1 MSMSPAHPTMQPRA
15 PVAATEASG
24 VSGNRGTR
32 TSTVSPLRD
41 ESQGRGAVELPAPR
55 LRDLVLVLAKHGKLL
70 LGGPVAAALIATVV
84 VLLIPNM
91 YTATARILPPQQQQS
106 AAAALLG
113 QLTGL
118 AAASGGSLA
127 LRSQGD
133 MFVAMLKSRTVAD
146 NLVQQFDLRSV
157 YGEDTVTDA
166 RKRLAGRTDVSNGRD
181 GVIKIDVE
189 DRDPK
194 RAADLA
200 NAYVAELENL
210 TLKLT
215 VSEAGQR
222 RLFFEKQLLK
232 AKSDLT
238 QAEVALQRFQ
248 EKAGLIAPEA
258 QASMT
263 VSIAANLRAQV
274 TAKEVQLSALRAF
287 ATKDNPDLVRTEEEL
302 ATLREQLA
310 KMERDAGKLR
320 GDVLVPVGRAPEV
333 AGEYVQRYRDM
344 KYFETLF
351 QLLAKQYEIARI
363 DEARDAVVVQVLDSA
378 VVPEK
383 KSGPMRALVVLVTAL
398 VVLFL
403 ALPAALA
410 LEAVRNSRAHPGVR
424 NKPAALHA

>member
-1 MSMSPAHPTMQPRA
+1 MAEAASLTGGVGIRA
-15 PVAATEASG
+15 G
-24 VSGNRGTR
+24 
-32 TSTVSPLRD
+32 TVSPLR
-41 ESQGRGAVELPAPR
+41 EEAQARGALEPREPR
-55 LRDLVLVLAKHGKLL
+55 LHDLALVLADHKRLL
-70 LGGPVAAALIATVV
+70 LGGPVAAALAAALIA
-84 VLLIPNM
+84 LLVPNM

-113 QLTGL
+113 QLSGL

-127 LRSQGD
+127 LRSQSD

-146 NLVQQFDLRSV
+146 NLVERFDLRGV
-157 YGEDTVTDA
+157 YGENTVTDA
-166 RKRLAGRTDVSNGRD
+166 RRRLGWRTEVSNGRD
-181 GVIKIDVE
+181 GVIRIDVE

-200 NAYVAELENL
+200 NAYVAELESL

-238 QAEVALQRFQ
+238 EAEVALQRFQ

-263 VSIAANLRAQV
+263 VSIAASLRAQV

-310 KMERDAGKLR
+310 KMERDAGRLR

-363 DEARDAVVVQVLDSA
+363 DEARDAVVVQVLDHA
-378 VVPEK
+378 VMPEK
-383 KSGPMRALVVLVTAL
+383 KSGPMRSLIVALTAL
-398 VVLFL
+398 VTLFL
-403 ALPAALA
+403 AVPAAFA
-410 LEAVRNSRAHPGVR
+410 LEAFRNSRAQPSVR
-424 NKPAALHA
+424 TKPAALRA

>member
-1 MSMSPAHPTMQPRA
+1 
-15 PVAATEASG
+15 
-24 VSGNRGTR
+24 
-32 TSTVSPLRD
+32 
-41 ESQGRGAVELPAPR
+41 
-55 LRDLVLVLAKHGKLL
+55 
-70 LGGPVAAALIATVV
+70 
-84 VLLIPNM
+84 
-91 YTATARILPPQQQQS
+91 
-106 AAAALLG
+106 
-113 QLTGL
+113 
-118 AAASGGSLA
+118 
-127 LRSQGD
+127 
-133 MFVAMLKSRTVAD
+133 MLKSRTVAD

-166 RKRLAGRTDVSNGRD
+166 RKRLSGRTEVSNGRD
-181 GVIKIDVE
+181 GVIRIDVD
-189 DRDPK
+189 DRDAK

-200 NAYVAELENL
+200 NAYVAQLENL
-210 TLKLT
+210 TLRLT

-238 QAEVALQRFQ
+238 EAEVALQRFQ

-287 ATKDNPDLVRTEEEL
+287 ATKDNPDLVRTGEEL

-363 DEARDAVVVQVLDSA
+363 DEARDAVVVQVLDNA

-383 KSGPMRALVVLVTAL
+383 KSGPKRAIIVLIVGLAA
-398 VVLFL
+398 LFL
-403 ALPAALA
+403 AVPGALIA
-410 LEAVRNSRAHPGVR
+410 EGLRNVRAQPEGRAKLAMLRAQLRSR
-424 NKPAALHA
+424 

>member
-1 MSMSPAHPTMQPRA
+1 MSPAHPSIDSRA
-15 PVAATEASG
+15 LGAAAEGSSVTGSAG
-24 VSGNRGTR
+24 IR
-32 TSTVSPLRD
+32 TGTVSPLRD
-41 ESQGRGAVELPAPR
+41 ENQGRGVLEPREPR
-55 LRDLVLVLAKHGKLL
+55 LLDLALVLAKHKRLL
-70 LGGPVAAALIATVV
+70 LGGPLAAALIAMLVA
-84 VLLIPNM
+84 LLVPNM

-113 QLTGL
+113 QLSGL

-127 LRSQGD
+127 LRSQSD
-133 MFVAMLKSRTVAD
+133 VFVAMLKSRTVAD
-146 NLVQQFDLRSV
+146 NLVQQFDLRRV

-166 RKRLAGRTDVSNGRD
+166 RKRLGGRTEVSNGRD
-181 GVIKIDVE
+181 GVIRIDVE

-238 QAEVALQRFQ
+238 EAEVALQRFQ

-287 ATKDNPDLVRTEEEL
+287 ATKDNPELVRTEEEL

-363 DEARDAVVVQVLDSA
+363 DEARDAVVVQVLDHA

-383 KSGPMRALVVLVTAL
+383 KSGPMRSLIVLLTAL
-398 VVLFL
+398 VTLFV
-403 ALPAALA
+403 AVPAVFA
-410 LEAVRNSRAHPGVR
+410 LEAFRSSRARPGVYT
-424 NKPAALHA
+424 KPSALRAQ